1 MTFVTKECCSNEE
14 GPSDASQCA
23 RENSGKLG
31 LDLLQCVA
39 GDNEESP
46 KRKNR
51 FHEPTKSNGADAKYR
66 MMDCVTSR

>member
-1 MTFVTKECCSNEE
+1 MP
-14 GPSDASQCA
+14 PSVPAKTPASW
-23 RENSGKLG
+23 G
-31 LDLLQCVA
+31 LDLLQCAA

-51 FHEPTKSNGADAKYR
+51 FREPTKSNGADAKYR